1 MDSFLRLIMFIPRD
15 PHEIVES
22 LPVQLKTHSVGNLI
36 SLKRE
41 CLQVVALE
49 LQSQSFQANVARVVV
64 AEDNSNESFSSIA
77 EKLLLVRVDS
87 DGIPLLRSVAYS

>member
-1 MDSFLRLIMFIPRD
+1 MFIPRD

-22 LPVQLKTHSVGNLI
+22 LPVELNTYSVGKVI

-41 CLQVVALE
+41 CLQMVALE
-49 LQSQSFQANVARVVV
+49 LQSQSFQASVARILG

>member
-1 MDSFLRLIMFIPRD
+1 MFIPRD

-22 LPVQLKTHSVGNLI
+22 LPVELNTYSVGKVI

-41 CLQVVALE
+41 CLQMVALE
-49 LQSQSFQANVARVVV
+49 LQSQSFQASVARILG

-87 DGIPLLRSVAYS
+87 DGIPLICSITYS

>member
-1 MDSFLRLIMFIPRD
+1 MFIPRD

-22 LPVQLKTHSVGNLI
+22 LPVELNTYSVGKVM

-41 CLQVVALE
+41 CLQMVALE
-49 LQSQSFQANVARVVV
+49 LQSQSFQASVARILG

-87 DGIPLLRSVAYS
+87 DGIPLLCSITYS